1 MKIRWR
7 ENLTVGKKIAGGF
20 GIVVCILLV
29 LTATSYLALRRAGG
43 NLNTYAGSVGEAR
56 LGAAVGSAL
65 TDFRL
70 HADAYLAHHDPEA
83 VPAYVK
89 SRTVAEKL
97 LDAAASQIRD
107 PGRATSLAEAR
118 RLLAEYDDGF
128 MKTVRLRNQAMEI
141 KSDVIDVKGNQLE
154 HDIDTY
160 QYLFGGSSEGAA
172 CVNAFYRTNASVEM
186 FVATGDSDS
195 VQSARGYLIVM
206 KNTLKGMVAGIEARI
221 KKGRTPQLQ
230 STKDVLE
237 DGVTMAGDYQQ
248 AFGQLVDLTQQS
260 EAIEAKLKVLAPQIA
275 DRLMKVAD
283 SLADQQDRLETRVK
297 ADELRSEGAM
307 VGLALL
313 GLVAGLVCA
322 ILITRGIT
330 RPMVRIAGELSDDAA
345 HTAVA
350 AREVANASRTL
361 ASGASSQAASLEES
375 SAALE
380 EISGMTQRNA
390 QNAGHAAAQANE
402 ARSSADVEAQNM
414 VEMQEAMQAIQSS
427 SAKISKII
435 KTIDEIAFQTNILAL
450 NAAVEAARAGE
461 SGAGFA
467 VVADEVR
474 NLARRSS
481 EAARE
486 SAAIIEEAV
495 AKSVQGVRISE
506 KVGHGLSEITAKVR
520 KVDELVAEIA
530 TASREQNEGIGQV
543 KRAFS
548 DMDRVTQANAATA
561 EETSS
566 AAAELNHQTG
576 RLNTAIAELG
586 AMAGGRKKKAARS
599 DEAPLIGSLVPEM
612 GA

>member
-7 ENLTVGKKIAGGF
+7 ADLTVGKKIAGGF
-20 GIVVCILLV
+20 GIVVCILLM

-43 NLNTYAGSVGEAR
+43 NLNSYSGSVGEAR
-56 LGAAVGSAL
+56 LGAAVGAAV
-65 TDFRL
+65 TEFRL
-70 HADAYLAHHDPEA
+70 HADAYIAHHDPA
-83 VPAYVK
+83 TVAAYVK
-89 SRTVAEKL
+89 SRTIALKL
-97 LDAAASQIRD
+97 LDAAAAQIRD
-107 PGRATSLAEAR
+107 PGRAASLVEAK
-118 RLLAEYDDGF
+118 RLLADYDQGF
-128 MKTVRLRNQAMEI
+128 MKTVQLRNQAAEI
-141 KSDVIDVKGNQLE
+141 KAGIIDVKGNRLE

-160 QYLFGGSSEGAA
+160 QYYFGGSSEGAA
-172 CVNAFYRTNASVEM
+172 CVNAFFRTNASVEM
-186 FVATGDSDS
+186 FVATGDRDS

-206 KNTLKGMVAGIEARI
+206 KNTLKGMVGAVNAKI
-221 KKGRTPQLQ
+221 KAGRTRQLE
-230 STKDVLE
+230 STRDVLE
-237 DGVTMAGDYQQ
+237 DGVTMAEDYQQ
-248 AFGQLVDLTQQS
+248 AFAQLVELEQQS
-260 EAIEAKLKVLAPQIA
+260 TVIEARLRVLAPQIA
-275 DRLMKVAD
+275 DRLLKVAD
-283 SLADQQDRLETRVK
+283 SLAEQQDRLESRVK
-297 ADELRSEGAM
+297 ADELRSEGVM

-313 GLVAGLVCA
+313 GLVAGLGCA

-330 RPMVRIAGELSDDAA
+330 QPIVRIAKELSDDAA
-345 HTAVA
+345 HTAAA

-380 EISGMTQRNA
+380 EISGMTHRNA
-390 QNAGHAAAQANE
+390 QNAGNAATQANE

-414 VEMQEAMQAIQSS
+414 VEMQQAMQAIQASS
-427 SAKISKII
+427 TKISKII

-495 AKSVQGVRISE
+495 AKSIQGVRISE
-506 KVGHGLSEITAKVR
+506 KVGAGLAEITSKVR
-520 KVDELVAEIA
+520 KVDGLVAEIA

-543 KRAFS
+543 TRAFT
-548 DMDRVTQANAATA
+548 DMDRVTQANSATA

-566 AAAELNHQTG
+566 AASELNHQTG
-576 RLNTAIAELG
+576 RLNTAIAELA
-586 AMAGGRKKKAARS
+586 AMAGGRKKAVRHK
-599 DEAPLIGSLVPEM
+599 DAPLVGALVPEM